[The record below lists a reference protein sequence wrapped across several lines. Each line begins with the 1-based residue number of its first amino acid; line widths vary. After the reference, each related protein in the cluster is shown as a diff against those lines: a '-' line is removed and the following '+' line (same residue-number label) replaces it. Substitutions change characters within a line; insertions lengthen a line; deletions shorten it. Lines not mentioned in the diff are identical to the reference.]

1 MTVSEKLINSNQ
13 DEIATLNFIH
23 DYLESRTSLLKSI
36 RVSCF
41 LFVQLSHFQESLNPF
56 SG

>member
-13 DEIATLNFIH
+13 DEIGTLNFIH

-56 SG
+56 PG